1 MYPSSILKTI
11 CIIYLVFIFSAPS
24 IYAQNIEVYWNST
37 ASANINL
44 GTVLADGS
52 TYYWSGGST
61 GLQVRRVT
69 PRPNEPAN
77 LYVRA
82 SGDFSDGYGN
92 IISLG
97 NFRYSNYGGSVSSQR
112 SFETTNRLVRANWT
126 RSQMEYLP
134 VDLYLTVPSGTEPG
148 NYTVTIIHV
157 IVASDA
163 LQPVDGVVD
172 DVTNDIYYNLT
183 EDTNNS
189 NSTNNSG
196 NLTKNLITAPYIL
209 VRMFDYNLL
218 D

>member
-1 MYPSSILKTI
+1 MFGQAATFQMVMETLSL
-11 CIIYLVFIFSAPS
+11 LVIFD
-24 IYAQNIEVYWNST
+24 
-37 ASANINL
+37 
-44 GTVLADGS
+44 TV
-52 TYYWSGGST
+52 
-61 GLQVRRVT
+61 
-69 PRPNEPAN
+69 
-77 LYVRA
+77 
-82 SGDFSDGYGN
+82 
-92 IISLG
+92 IM
-97 NFRYSNYGGSVSSQR
+97 GGSVSSPR